1 MMAFA
6 LTKVAFV
13 LQDGGAAGKMMSSG
27 TRVEVLGKKAMP
39 NLPGQRGTARF
50 FHRTEPQEIIFLLPD
65 RDSRDQEAPFTA
77 PRQKWLSAARR

>member
-6 LTKVAFV
+6 LTIVAFV
-13 LQDGGAAGKMMSSG
+13 LQDGGAAGKMMSSV

-39 NLPGQRGTARF
+39 SLPDQRGTARF
-50 FHRTEPQEIIFLLPD
+50 FHRTDPQEIIFLLPD
-65 RDSRDQEAPFTA
+65 HDGRDQKAPFTA